1 MSLELSIGAVLSG
14 YRIERE
20 LGRGSTGVVYL
31 ARDEHLDRPVA
42 LKVLPPDLSHDE
54 RFRARFLRESRVA
67 ATLDHPGIVPV
78 YAAGE
83 ADGRLFLAMRYVEG
97 GDLRGVLEREGRLD
111 PDRTVG
117 LLRPVAEAL
126 DAAHEGGLIHRDV
139 KPGNILIGPGDRCY
153 LADFGLAK
161 HAATVNSLTREGIFS
176 GTVDYIA
183 PEQIQGEELD
193 GRVDTYALACVL
205 FEALAG
211 RPPFERDSD
220 LAVVFAHLKQPP
232 PSISALR
239 PDLPP
244 ALDDVL
250 ARGMAKDP
258 DERPRTAA
266 QLIADAAAVCGG
278 GEAERVT
285 GVAQLRTFLIADVR
299 GYTRYTQQHGDEAAA
314 RLAARFAEVVQTV
327 VRAHDGRLIELRGD
341 EALVVFESA
350 RNALRAAVALQAAVD
365 GEDMARGVG
374 VGLDAGE
381 AVPVGKG
388 YRGGALNMAARL
400 CSLAEPGE
408 VLASEAVIHLA
419 RKVDGIRYIHGR
431 MERLKGLEQPARV
444 VEVVPQ
450 ERAVARLRTVR
461 RRLHGRRWPV
471 VVAAGAAVM
480 IAAAIAG
487 LILRGTGTSQLS
499 SLRTVAVF
507 DAGGRYIGGVPTGVD
522 SFGEQYYDGAVWS
535 LDNGGTLAKI
545 SPKTRRLEAAGSVGK
560 DKGWTVGGG
569 ASWVNSADKPLVT
582 RVDAQYGS
590 TRTVRLPRAGLH
602 GGDSKATSI
611 AYGAGSLWVA
621 QNGGS
626 TIARLDPATGRLVR
640 RYDTGGLSASM
651 LRFGDG
657 ALYAVDQQGGD
668 FERIDPASQ
677 SPAWSSHIHPWIADA
692 LPAAGTLWVVVDSDA
707 GVYRFSEQDG
717 SQVSYVHT
725 GDGSGALAFGAHSIW
740 VSNWRAGTV
749 TRVSALGSG
758 AHTFDTGNAPT
769 GLTVTPGGQVFVGIT
784 PRPPDVAA
792 TIHGPVVHVVLREDS
807 LGQNDVGNAFTP
819 RPWEL
824 EYATQAKLYNYP
836 DWPGTN
842 PSAPVPEIAA
852 AYPTVTHHGR
862 IWTYSIPIRPGY
874 RFSPPS
880 NAPVTAQTMRYT
892 LERALSPELEGG
904 NAPAEAF
911 LGVCGPSD
919 FGQCPWQIIGQH
931 DFVTGR
937 SPHLRGLQVHGNTL
951 VIETTRRIQ
960 DMVSRL
966 ALPFLGAVPIGTP
979 LSGFDPQQHPIP
991 SAGPYYVAYQN
1002 IGWQTVLRRN
1012 PNYHGPRP
1020 HKMEAIVYDVGIDTG
1035 PAADRVKAGTLDYES
1050 ETYPDYGVLAPGG
1063 GVAREFGRS
1072 KQPSGRPWY
1081 TSIPTGGLDWL
1092 EMNTS
1097 SGLFSHLWAR
1107 KAVDLAVDRP
1117 AVAAL
1122 SGGVAADQYLPSAMM
1137 PSPSP
1142 VPGPPTAADLA
1153 RARAL
1158 LHGRRATV
1166 TLIIRQGSA
1175 LYQQYANVLRDD
1187 LARIGL
1193 RLVTRQV
1200 ADPYGARGG
1209 DMRLFGWLFDYWDPG
1224 DLLPVELFSNFDNP
1238 YGFHSVRW
1246 QRADDRANQLTG
1258 AARLRAFSR
1267 VARGVRKLL
1276 PWVVLDQRGDP
1287 AFFSA
1292 RLGCI
1297 HFPPAYAGVDLAALC
1312 LRS

>member
-1 MSLELSIGAVLSG
+1 MLAG
-14 YRIERE
+14 YRVERE
-20 LGRGSTGVVYL
+20 LGRGSSGVVYL

-42 LKVLPPDLSHDE
+42 LKVLPAEVSDDE

-67 ATLDHPGIVPV
+67 ATLDHASIVPI

-83 ADGRLFLAMRYVEG
+83 TEGRLFLAMRYVEG

-111 PDRTVG
+111 PDRALR
-117 LLRPVAEAL
+117 LLAPVAEAL
-126 DAAHEGGLIHRDV
+126 DAAHDGGLIHRDV
-139 KPGNILIGPGDRCY
+139 KPGNILIGPGDRSY

-161 HAATVNSLTREGIFS
+161 HAATVNSLTRDGIFS
-176 GTVDYIA
+176 GTVDYVA

-232 PSISALR
+232 PSLSALR
-239 PDLPP
+239 PELPA
-244 ALDDVL
+244 ALDAVL
-250 ARGMAKDP
+250 ARGMAKSP

-266 QLIADAAAVCGG
+266 QLIADARAVAGG
-278 GEAERVT
+278 GEVERET

-299 GYTRYTQQHGDEAAA
+299 GYTRYTQQYGDEAAA
-314 RLAARFAEVVQTV
+314 RLASRFAELTQAV
-327 VRAHDGRLIELRGD
+327 VRAHEGRLIELRGD

-419 RKVDGIRYIHGR
+419 RKVDGIRYIQGR
-431 MERLKGLEQPARV
+431 MERLKGMEQPVRV

-450 ERAVARLRTVR
+450 ERAVARLRTLR
-461 RRLHGRRWPV
+461 LRLHGRRWPF
-471 VVAAGAAVM
+471 VAAAAAAV
-480 IAAAIAG
+480 IVAAVAG
-487 LILRGTGTSQLS
+487 LVLRGSGSSQLS

-507 DAGGRYIGGVPTGVD
+507 DGGGQYVGGVPTGVD
-522 SFGEQYYDGAVWS
+522 SFAEQYYDGAVWS
-535 LDNGGTLAKI
+535 LNAGGSLAKI
-545 SPKTRRLEAAGSVGK
+545 NPKTRQIEQPVSVG
-560 DKGWTVGGG
+560 DDAGWTAGGG
-569 ASWVNSADKPLVT
+569 SIWVNSADQPYVT
-582 RVDAQYGS
+582 RVNAQYGS
-590 TRTVRLPRAGLH
+590 TSRILLPRAGLQD
-602 GGDSKATSI
+602 GDDPMGTAI
-611 AYGAGSLWVA
+611 AFGAGSLWVS

-626 TIARLDPATGRLVR
+626 TIARIDPADGKLLR
-640 RYDTGGLSASM
+640 RYDTADIGVSL

-657 ALYAVDQQGGD
+657 ALYAVNQQDGD

-677 SPAWSSHIHPWIADA
+677 QPAWSSHIHPWIADL
-692 LPAAGTLWVVVDSDA
+692 LPAAGALWVVVDSDA
-707 GVYRFSEQDG
+707 GVYRYSEQDG
-717 SQVSYVHT
+717 SQAGYVHT
-725 GDGSGALAFGAHSIW
+725 GDGSGALAYGAHSIW

-749 TRVSALGSG
+749 TRVNPLGSD

-769 GLTVTPGGQVFVGIT
+769 GLAVTPAGQVFVGIAS
-784 PRPPDVAA
+784 RPPDVAA
-792 TIHGPVVHVVLREDS
+792 TIHGSVVHVVLREDW
-807 LGQNDVGNAFTP
+807 LDQNDVGNAFAP
-819 RPWEL
+819 RAWEL

-842 PSAPVPEIAA
+842 PSEPVPEIAA
-852 AYPTVTHHGR
+852 AYPVVMRDGG
-862 IWTYSIPIRPGY
+862 IWRYSIPIRSGY

-880 NAPVTAQTMRYT
+880 NAPVTAETMRYT
-892 LERALSPELEGG
+892 LERALSPHLEGG
-904 NAPAEAF
+904 NAPAQGF
-911 LGVCGPSD
+911 LGVCGSGDP
-919 FGQCPWQIIGQH
+919 GQCPWQIVGQH
-931 DFVTGR
+931 AFVTGA
-937 SPHLRGLQVHGNTL
+937 SAHLRGLQVHGDTL
-951 VIETTRRIQ
+951 VIETTKPIQ

-966 ALPFLGAVPIGTP
+966 ALPFFSAVPRGTP
-979 LSGFDPQQHPIP
+979 LSGFDPQRHPIP
-991 SAGPYYVAYQN
+991 SAGPYYVSYQN

-1012 PNYHGPRP
+1012 PNYNGPRP
-1020 HKMEAIVYDVGIDTG
+1020 RKLEAIVYDVGIDTG

-1063 GVAREFGRS
+1063 GIAREFGRS
-1072 KQPSGRPWY
+1072 MQPSGRPWY
-1081 TSIPTGGLDWL
+1081 TSIPTSGLDWL

-1117 AVAAL
+1117 AIAAL
-1122 SGGVAADQYLPSAMM
+1122 SGGVAADEYLPSAMM
-1137 PSPSP
+1137 TPPSP
-1142 VPGPPTAADLA
+1142 VPGPPTPADIA

-1158 LHGRRATV
+1158 LHGRHATV
-1166 TLIIRQGSA
+1166 TLIIGSHA
-1175 LYQQYANVLRDD
+1175 GVYRQYANVIRDD

-1193 RLVTRQV
+1193 RVVIRQV
-1200 ADPYGARGG
+1200 DDQYGAKGG
-1209 DMRLFGWLFDYWDPG
+1209 DMRIYAWLFDYWDPAN
-1224 DLLPVELFSNFDNP
+1224 LLPVMLFSNQFNP
-1238 YGFHSVRW
+1238 YGFQSPRW
-1246 QRADDRANQLTG
+1246 QRADDRADQLTG
-1258 AARLRAFSR
+1258 TARLRAYSA
-1267 VARGVRKLL
+1267 VARGVRSLL

-1297 HFPPAYAGVDLAALC
+1297 HFPPAYGGVDLAALC
-1312 LRS
+1312 LRK